1 MRVYYPMLLFF
12 LVGGLTVSCA
22 QSTKNVPQAVMHA
35 FNDQFEGASK
45 VKWQLEEGKDWE
57 AEFLQNG
64 QEMSATYTSE
74 GHWQE
79 TETEIEANE
88 LPQVILSTLHTQF
101 QKLRIREAAI
111 VQRPELDKA
120 NEVEIKSGKEV
131 FEVLLDETG
140 TVLST
145 SNESSEKGKN

>member
-1 MRVYYPMLLFF
+1 MKVHYPILLFF
-12 LVGGLTVSCA
+12 LVGGLNVSCA

-35 FNDQFEGASK
+35 FTDQFEGASK

-88 LPQVILSTLHTQF
+88 LPQVILSSLHTQF

-120 NEVEIKSGKEV
+120 YEVEIKSGKDV
-131 FEVLLDETG
+131 LEVLLDEKG

-145 SNESSEKGKN
+145 SKESGGKEKN